1 MRKNLLKVATAVG
14 MSMFIAT
21 GCSGNGSNGA
31 STNAAVSNGTTT
43 VSEKETS
50 QTAGEKETEVDDM
63 YKETWKQIWPG
74 SGREIELRA
83 ATGII
88 SGFVADGN
96 QTHVAVNYAEDIDIG
111 EQYCYYFAH
120 FLEKDEPLNKNSQ
133 FPENIEDVPDDIWEN
148 EQSLWEFHLKSPNG
162 GTLPFFGDF
171 ERTVL
176 KREVIEINGK
186 EFLREEMVVKG
197 IDGSREKETHLVTY
211 YYQTEDGHGMC
222 VFGDRSEEQQ
232 MFEVVKEVADIIM
245 GTYRER

>member
-1 MRKNLLKVATAVG
+1 MRKNLLKVVTAVG

-21 GCSGNGSNGA
+21 GCSGNGSNEVT
-31 STNAAVSNGTTT
+31 TNAAVSNGNTT

-50 QTAGEKETEVDDM
+50 QTAGEKETESDDM

-74 SGREIELRA
+74 SGREVELRA

-96 QTHVAVNYAEDIDIG
+96 KTHVAVNYAEDIDIG
-111 EQYCYYFAH
+111 EQYCYYFYH
-120 FLEKDEPLNKNSQ
+120 FLKKGEPIYEKSQ

-148 EQSLWEFHLKSPNG
+148 EWSIWGMHLKSSNG
-162 GTLPFFGDF
+162 GQLPRSGEFTR
-171 ERTVL
+171 EVL
-176 KREVIEINGK
+176 KTDIIEINEK
-186 EFLREEMVVKG
+186 KFLREEMVVKSV
-197 IDGSREKETHLVTY
+197 DNLRERETHLVTY